1 MRRQLYEWQ
10 INRQTNGY
18 SLPTVTDGT
27 TFESI
32 AGIPFSIFTG
42 GIGNNITMPAATT
55 ATQFV
60 AIDNMRCSPSWFLS
74 GAAVLEVYNAGR
86 TILTTGSVARATF
99 VGAFPGVGSLLS
111 AAVGILNVDNV
122 GTGYTAGDI
131 LTIAHAGGSATIEVL
146 APVGGAGE
154 VQDIDILTPGSGFTI
169 GQAIAAG
176 AITGGTGTGFAITLI
191 AIGTGFTDSA
201 ANAMTTVT
209 GAGSGGTIKVDVVGA
224 VAGGCTTATSQLNT
238 IGTGSGYLIGD
249 TFTIGGVNGLVGT
262 ITVLG
267 TYTPVTSIPLDGGS
281 GATGANQYSPSG
293 SGTATEKPELAFQT
307 THVNPSTSIAGPLMF
322 MQLLINTTSY
332 FNETDGTVGPG
343 LPGTASPCPEMASCR
358 ATYDFE
364 SPVYILPG
372 QQWDVQVT
380 VYNDSRAFIGDSTKT
395 YNFSATNDPSLGTA
409 SAEDLC
415 CLVQYTLYDGPDALI
430 ASKLVE
436 MGVAVRPENIDWYKR
451 QLLEG
456 TI

>member
-1 MRRQLYEWQ
+1 MSMRRQLYEWQ

-18 SLPTVTDGT
+18 PLASAADGT
-27 TFESI
+27 TFEQI
-32 AGIPFSIFTG
+32 AGIPISIFTG

-74 GAAVLEVYNAGR
+74 GAGVMAVYNTAANEVDATSLSATDIASTNIGAG
-86 TILTTGSVARATF
+86 
-99 VGAFPGVGSLLS
+99 GAFNLDSPGFSSTSIGVPFTNSG
-111 AAVGILNVDNV
+111 V
-122 GTGYTAGDI
+122 GTGGSFRLATNAGTPATTYTI
-131 LTIAHAGGSATIEVL
+131 IFS
-146 APVGGAGE
+146 
-154 VQDIDILTPGSGFTI
+154 
-169 GQAIAAG
+169 
-176 AITGGTGTGFAITLI
+176 GGTGYAVGDTLTWRGVI
-191 AIGTGFTDSA
+191 DVVARTPATDIGPTSA
-201 ANAMTTVT
+201 ADLSFTVKAGDLATYTTVSQIPF
-209 GAGSGGTIKVDVVGA
+209 AGVQPNPIYAPDA
-224 VAGGCTTATSQLNT
+224 VQ
-238 IGTGSGYLIGD
+238 
-249 TFTIGGVNGLVGT
+249 
-262 ITVLG
+262 
-267 TYTPVTSIPLDGGS
+267 
-281 GATGANQYSPSG
+281 
-293 SGTATEKPELAFQT
+293 PELTFQT
-307 THVNPSTSIAGPLMF
+307 THVNPFTSIAGPMMF

-358 ATYDFE
+358 STFEFE

-380 VYNDSRAFIGDSTKT
+380 VYNDSRSTIGDSSRT
-395 YNFSATNDPSLGTA
+395 YNFTNSDA
-409 SAEDLC
+409 SINIANPEDLC

-436 MGVAVRPENIDWYKR
+436 MGVAVRPENVDWYKR

>member
-1 MRRQLYEWQ
+1 MSMRRQLYEWQ

-18 SLPTVTDGT
+18 PLVNPTDGT
-27 TFESI
+27 TFEQI

-60 AIDNMRCSPSWFLS
+60 AIDNLRCSPSWFLS
-74 GAAVLEVYNAGR
+74 GAAALVAYNQ
-86 TILTTGSVARATF
+86 
-99 VGAFPGVGSLLS
+99 GAKNIGSLEGSDLLDPYS
-111 AAVGILNVDNV
+111 NLDALQVDNS
-122 GTGYTAGDI
+122 GPGITFD
-131 LTIAHAGGSATIEVL
+131 LP
-146 APVGGAGE
+146 AP
-154 VQDIDILTPGSGFTI
+154 
-169 GQAIAAG
+169 
-176 AITGGTGTGFAITLI
+176 
-191 AIGTGFTDSA
+191 
-201 ANAMTTVT
+201 TT
-209 GAGSGGTIKVDVVGA
+209 
-224 VAGGCTTATSQLNT
+224 N
-238 IGTGSGYLIGD
+238 
-249 TFTIGGVNGLVGT
+249 
-262 ITVLG
+262 
-267 TYTPVTSIPLDGGS
+267 
-281 GATGANQYSPSG
+281 SG
-293 SGTATEKPELAFQT
+293 SGTATFRFQVPVGAGQFPTLFQTVIGDTNSGFKAGDVLTWNAAAIDASVPVTAGAISFATGTCTLTIQEEILANPTGAAVVATDFRGTAVAGSTPANPLYIPSEANVVPQLSFQT
-307 THVNPSTSIAGPLMF
+307 TNINPFTSIAGPMMF

-358 ATYDFE
+358 STFDFE

-395 YNFSATNDPSLGTA
+395 YNFSANDSGSTGVTT
-409 SAEDLC
+409 AEDLC

-436 MGVAVRPENIDWYKR
+436 MGVAVRPENVDWYKR

>member
-1 MRRQLYEWQ
+1 MSMRRQLYEWQ

-18 SLPTVTDGT
+18 PLATGTDGT
-27 TFESI
+27 TFEQI
-32 AGIPFSIFTG
+32 AGIPISIFTG

-74 GAAVLEVYNAGR
+74 GAGVMAVYNTLGKLNE
-86 TILTTGSVARATF
+86 TQIPHTGSQSN
-99 VGAFPGVGSLLS
+99 P
-111 AAVGILNVDNV
+111 I
-122 GTGYTAGDI
+122 Y
-131 LTIAHAGGSATIEVL
+131 
-146 APVGGAGE
+146 AP
-154 VQDIDILTPGSGFTI
+154 
-169 GQAIAAG
+169 
-176 AITGGTGTGFAITLI
+176 
-191 AIGTGFTDSA
+191 
-201 ANAMTTVT
+201 
-209 GAGSGGTIKVDVVGA
+209 DVI
-224 VAGGCTTATSQLNT
+224 N
-238 IGTGSGYLIGD
+238 
-249 TFTIGGVNGLVGT
+249 
-262 ITVLG
+262 
-267 TYTPVTSIPLDGGS
+267 
-281 GATGANQYSPSG
+281 
-293 SGTATEKPELAFQT
+293 PELNFQT
-307 THVNPSTSIAGPLMF
+307 THVNPFTSIAGPMMF

-358 ATYDFE
+358 STFEFE

-380 VYNDSRAFIGDSTKT
+380 VYNDSRSTIGDSSRT
-395 YNFSATNDPSLGTA
+395 YNFTNSDPSINIA
-409 SAEDLC
+409 NPEDLC

-436 MGVAVRPENIDWYKR
+436 MGVAVRPENVDWYKR

>member
-1 MRRQLYEWQ
+1 MSMRRQLYEWQ

-18 SLPTVTDGT
+18 PLTSAADGT
-27 TFESI
+27 TFEQI
-32 AGIPFSIFTG
+32 AGLPISIFTG

-74 GAAVLEVYNAGR
+74 GAGVMAVYNTLGK
-86 TILTTGSVARATF
+86 LTETQI
-99 VGAFPGVGSLLS
+99 P
-111 AAVGILNVDNV
+111 
-122 GTGYTAGDI
+122 
-131 LTIAHAGGSATIEVL
+131 H
-146 APVGGAGE
+146 
-154 VQDIDILTPGSGFTI
+154 
-169 GQAIAAG
+169 
-176 AITGGTGTGFAITLI
+176 
-191 AIGTGFTDSA
+191 
-201 ANAMTTVT
+201 T
-209 GAGSGGTIKVDVVGA
+209 GAQSNPIYAPNA
-224 VAGGCTTATSQLNT
+224 VR
-238 IGTGSGYLIGD
+238 
-249 TFTIGGVNGLVGT
+249 
-262 ITVLG
+262 
-267 TYTPVTSIPLDGGS
+267 
-281 GATGANQYSPSG
+281 
-293 SGTATEKPELAFQT
+293 PELTFQT
-307 THVNPSTSIAGPLMF
+307 THVNPFTSIAGPMMF

-358 ATYDFE
+358 STFEFE

-380 VYNDSRAFIGDSTKT
+380 VYNDSRSTIGNSSRT
-395 YNFSATNDPSLGTA
+395 YNFTNSDPSINIGNP
-409 SAEDLC
+409 EDLC

-436 MGVAVRPENIDWYKR
+436 MGVAVRPENVDWYKR

>member
-1 MRRQLYEWQ
+1 MSMRRQLYEWQ

-18 SLPTVTDGT
+18 PLASAADGT
-27 TFESI
+27 TFEQI
-32 AGIPFSIFTG
+32 AGLPISIFTG

-74 GAAVLEVYNAGR
+74 GAGVMAVYNTGAAAKFITNGNN
-86 TILTTGSVARATF
+86 TEFPIPTTDAT
-99 VGAFPGVGSLLS
+99 SSTNL
-111 AAVGILNVDNV
+111 
-122 GTGYTAGDI
+122 
-131 LTIAHAGGSATIEVL
+131 GGS
-146 APVGGAGE
+146 
-154 VQDIDILTPGSGFTI
+154 FTI
-169 GQAIAAG
+169 NTSGSF
-176 AITGGTGTGFAITLI
+176 TTTLPVPTTNSGTGTGGVFTLN
-191 AIGTGFTDSA
+191 ALGA
-201 ANAMTTVT
+201 ASPNTTT
-209 GAGSGGTIKVDVVGA
+209 EFSIR
-224 VAGGCTTATSQLNT
+224 
-238 IGTGSGYLIGD
+238 TGSGYAVGD
-249 TFTIGGVNGLVGT
+249 IITWNAATIIAADGS
-262 ITVLG
+262 IT
-267 TYTPVTSIPLDGGS
+267 
-281 GATGANQYSPSG
+281 GATGPQLSFTVQASDLRTYTNRSDIIYTGTLSSPIYSPS
-293 SGTATEKPELAFQT
+293 TEYPELTFQT
-307 THVNPSTSIAGPLMF
+307 THVNPFTSIAGPMMF

-358 ATYDFE
+358 STFEFE

-380 VYNDSRAFIGDSTKT
+380 VYNDSRASIGDSTKT
-395 YNFSATNDPSLGTA
+395 YNFTGSYNDTT
-409 SAEDLC
+409 EDLC

-436 MGVAVRPENIDWYKR
+436 MGVAVRPENVDWYKR